1 MAIESA
7 ALFLIAA
14 TVADELLSSETR
26 PTIQFFVSVWFFD
39 PSRDQPLPLARIRY
53 GRALWCDW
61 LCMRTWVKIAA
72 MAEGVIL
79 SGVQH
84 RSDSS

>member
-39 PSRDQPLPLARIRY
+39 PSRDQPLPLCWQNDAHLRVGFARRFGTTPPATPITY
-53 GRALWCDW
+53 
-61 LCMRTWVKIAA
+61 VK
-72 MAEGVIL
+72 V
-79 SGVQH
+79 
-84 RSDSS
+84 